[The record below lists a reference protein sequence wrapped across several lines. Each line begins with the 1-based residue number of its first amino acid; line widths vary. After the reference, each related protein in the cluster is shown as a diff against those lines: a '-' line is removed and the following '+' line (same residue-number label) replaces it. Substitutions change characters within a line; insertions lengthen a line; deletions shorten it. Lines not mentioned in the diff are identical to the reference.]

1 MRASSSRNTSE
12 GVGGHLRG
20 VWGLLFFAQVMA
32 RSLTT
37 GRAGDGATAGKKI
50 GNEQSILADIGS
62 MEVLFG
68 LLKFRFLS
76 IPAVL
81 DQ

>member
-1 MRASSSRNTSE
+1 
-12 GVGGHLRG
+12 
-20 VWGLLFFAQVMA
+20 MA

-37 GRAGDGATAGKKI
+37 GRAGDGATVRKKI

>member
-1 MRASSSRNTSE
+1 
-12 GVGGHLRG
+12 
-20 VWGLLFFAQVMA
+20 MA